1 MEFKPIFMRLL
12 IILSL
17 AGVFVQSCQ
26 PSKESPQK
34 IDTEIYAEIQQALLD
49 AEPGD
54 TVFFPKGK
62 FQFDRPLS
70 LEGVNQVTLLGAGMD
85 ATIFSFKGQKT
96 GAEGIRITANQVV
109 LQGFTVVDSKGDAI
123 KLIDCDDITIRSVK
137 TTWSGGSLASNG
149 GYGLYPVSSK
159 NVLIENCE
167 AWFASDAGIYVGQC
181 EDVIVRNN
189 LASGNV
195 AGIEIENCTR
205 SAVYGNTAEGNTGGI
220 LIFNLPDLPAGN
232 GKEAQIFQ
240 NIIRNNNLK
249 NFAPSGNIVANVPP
263 GTGIILLAAEEVEIF
278 NNQILDHKTMGVS
291 IASYAIFDLPWENQQ
306 FDPYTKSISLFNNT
320 YQRKK
325 TLPDFTSDFGRMIN
339 FLFPGRP
346 QDIIYDGIFP
356 EGTEGVNPMKI
367 CIKEE
372 QKDLRFAAVDFD
384 NEFDNVNQNI
394 SDFACR

>member
-1 MEFKPIFMRLL
+1 MRLL
-12 IILSL
+12 FYLTLTSVL
-17 AGVFVQSCQ
+17 VQSCQ
-26 PSKESPQK
+26 SSNETPPK
-34 IDTEIYAEIQQALLD
+34 IDTEIYAEIQQALLE
-49 AEPGD
+49 AQPGD
-54 TVFFPKGK
+54 TVLLPKGQ
-62 FQFDRPLS
+62 FEFDRPLS
-70 LEGVNQVTLLGAGMD
+70 LEGVANVTLLGAGMD
-85 ATIFSFKGQKT
+85 ATILSFKGQKT
-96 GAEGIRITANQVV
+96 GAEGIRITADQVV
-109 LQGFTVVDSKGDAI
+109 LEGFTVIDSKGDAI
-123 KLIDCDDITIRSVK
+123 KLIDCNGITIRSVK

-159 NVLIENCE
+159 DVLIEHCE

-205 SAVYGNTAEGNTGGI
+205 STVYQNTAIGNTGGI

-240 NIIRNNNLK
+240 NIIRGNNLK
-249 NFAPSGNIVANVPP
+249 NFAPAGNIVANVPP

-291 IASYAIFDLPWENQQ
+291 IASYTIFDLPWEDQQ
-306 FDPYTKSISLFNNT
+306 FDPFTKSISIFDNT

-339 FLFPGRP
+339 YLFPGRP

-372 QKDLRFAAVDFD
+372 QEDLRFAAVDFAHD
-384 NEFDNVNQNI
+384 FENVNINI
-394 SDFACR
+394 IDFACK

>member
-1 MEFKPIFMRLL
+1 MRLFA
-12 IILSL
+12 ILFL
-17 AGVFVQSCQ
+17 FGWVFQSCQ
-26 PSKESPQK
+26 SPKESPVK
-34 IDTEIYAEIQQALLD
+34 IDTDIYAEIQQALLD

-62 FQFDRPLS
+62 FEFDRPLS
-70 LEGVNQVTLLGAGMD
+70 LEGVENVTLLGAGMD
-85 ATIFSFKGQKT
+85 ATILSFKGQKT
-96 GAEGIRITANQVV
+96 GAEGLRITADQVV
-109 LQGFTVVDSKGDAI
+109 LQDFTVVDSKGDAI
-123 KLIDCDDITIRSVK
+123 KLIDCDGITIRSVK
-137 TTWSGGSLASNG
+137 TTWSGGSLESNG

-159 NVLIENCE
+159 NVLIEKCE

-195 AGIEIENCTR
+195 AGIEIENCIR
-205 SAVYGNTAEGNTGGI
+205 STVYQNTAEGNTGGI

-232 GKEAQIFQ
+232 GKEAKIFQ
-240 NIIRNNNLK
+240 NIIRGNNLK
-249 NFAPSGNIVANVPP
+249 NFAPAGNIVASVPP

-278 NNQILDHKTMGVS
+278 NNEIIDHKTMGVS
-291 IASYAIFDLPWENQQ
+291 IASYSIFDLPWEDQE
-306 FDPYTKSISLFNNT
+306 FDPFTKSVTLFNNT

-339 FLFPGRP
+339 FLFPGKP

-367 CIKEE
+367 CINEK
-372 QKDLRFAAVDFD
+372 QDDLRFASVDFAH
-384 NEFDNVNQNI
+384 EFEHVNQNI
-394 SDFACR
+394 SDFACK

>member
-1 MEFKPIFMRLL
+1 MRLFA
-12 IILSL
+12 ILFL
-17 AGVFVQSCQ
+17 FGWVFQSCQ
-26 PSKESPQK
+26 SPKESPVK
-34 IDTEIYAEIQQALLD
+34 IDTDIYAEIQQALLD

-62 FQFDRPLS
+62 FEFDRPLS
-70 LEGVNQVTLLGAGMD
+70 LEGVENVTLLGAGMD
-85 ATIFSFKGQKT
+85 ATILSFKGQKT
-96 GAEGIRITANQVV
+96 GAEGLRITADQVV
-109 LQGFTVVDSKGDAI
+109 LQDFTVVDSKGDAI
-123 KLIDCDDITIRSVK
+123 KLIDCDGITIRSVK
-137 TTWSGGSLASNG
+137 TTWSGGSLESNG

-159 NVLIENCE
+159 NVLIEKCE

-195 AGIEIENCTR
+195 AGIEIENCIR
-205 SAVYGNTAEGNTGGI
+205 STVYQNTAEGNTGGI

-232 GKEAQIFQ
+232 GKEAKIFQ
-240 NIIRNNNLK
+240 NIIRGNNLK
-249 NFAPSGNIVANVPP
+249 NFAPAGNIVASVPP

-278 NNQILDHKTMGVS
+278 NNEIIDHKTMGVS
-291 IASYAIFDLPWENQQ
+291 IASYSIFDLPWEDQE
-306 FDPYTKSISLFNNT
+306 FDPFTKSVTLFNNT

-339 FLFPGRP
+339 FLFPGKP

-367 CIKEE
+367 CINEK
-372 QKDLRFAAVDFD
+372 QDDLRFAAVDFAH
-384 NEFDNVNQNI
+384 EFDNVNQNI
-394 SDFACR
+394 SDFACK